1 MLHNNDKTIYFQN
14 GTAKINTKY
23 VCSLDYTVLSPEE
36 FELQLALKSKRF
48 TYSDF
53 LGLIIGSRLSSVVF
67 NFFYETLKNSTI
79 FDKFL
84 KNIKTIQL
92 IETIYKF
99 NYDDFYDEY
108 EVYDK
113 YKLKSPNKNLPDYL
127 LNMSIFYKTMKKW
140 IDTVPI
146 AFGDFVDIQSYDDYY
161 KFQRDIEK
169 IRRKNKF
176 RLYDII
182 YKKSPKIFDEFYNTF
197 FWIFNNKT
205 KMDKY
210 DKQFVKWYVSKCH
223 NITKNSKYVNYKYEE
238 TN

>member
-14 GTAKINTKY
+14 GTSKINTKY

-36 FELQLALKSKRF
+36 FELQLALKSKKF

-108 EVYDK
+108 
-113 YKLKSPNKNLPDYL
+113 KLKSSSRNLSNYSL
-127 LNMSIFYKTMKKW
+127 KMSIFYKTMKKW

-146 AFGDFVDIQSYDDYY
+146 TFGDFIDIRSYADYY
-161 KFQRDIEK
+161 KFQKDVEK
-169 IRRKNKF
+169 IRHNNKF
-176 RLYDII
+176 QLYDIM
-182 YKKSPKIFDEFYNTF
+182 YKKSPKTFDEFYNAF

-210 DKQFVKWYVSKCH
+210 DKQFIKWYICH
-223 NITKNSKYVNYKYEE
+223 
-238 TN
+238 